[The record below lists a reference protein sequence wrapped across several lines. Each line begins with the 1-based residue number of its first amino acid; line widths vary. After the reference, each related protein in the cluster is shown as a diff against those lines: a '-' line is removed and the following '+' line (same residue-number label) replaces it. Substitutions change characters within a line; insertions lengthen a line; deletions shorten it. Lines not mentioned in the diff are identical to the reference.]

1 MDVSSWRF
9 TELSKSVNGRFG
21 RQQRSFRQSNL
32 LEFVDPSAPTQIQRY
47 GMPIFDYVDHSAVRR
62 LDRHQFQPFR
72 VSGFATKSEHSL
84 PPDPG
89 SFNQLPTDSEDTRV
103 RYVSHRSF

>member
-1 MDVSSWRF
+1 MLFAYERRLRAICGHSAHPALWNAIF
-9 TELSKSVNGRFG
+9 GSVDR
-21 RQQRSFRQSNL
+21 
-32 LEFVDPSAPTQIQRY
+32 
-47 GMPIFDYVDHSAVRR
+47 SAVRR

-72 VSGFATKSEHSL
+72 ISGFATKSERSL

-103 RYVSHRSF
+103 RYVSRRSF

>member
-1 MDVSSWRF
+1 MSSALPPTANVGFARAKALRGL
-9 TELSKSVNGRFG
+9 TEL
-21 RQQRSFRQSNL
+21 
-32 LEFVDPSAPTQIQRY
+32 EPSILFSPIQRY
-47 GMPIFDYVDHSAVRR
+47 GMPIFGYVDRSAVRR

-72 VSGFATKSEHSL
+72 INGFATKRERSL

>member
-1 MDVSSWRF
+1 
-9 TELSKSVNGRFG
+9 
-21 RQQRSFRQSNL
+21 
-32 LEFVDPSAPTQIQRY
+32 
-47 GMPIFDYVDHSAVRR
+47 MPIFGYVDRSAVRR

-72 VSGFATKSEHSL
+72 ISGFATKRERSL

>member
-1 MDVSSWRF
+1 M
-9 TELSKSVNGRFG
+9 NGGF
-21 RQQRSFRQSNL
+21 
-32 LEFVDPSAPTQIQRY
+32 APFAVIRHIQRY
-47 GMPIFDYVDHSAVRR
+47 GISGYVDRSAARR

-72 VSGFATKSEHSL
+72 ISGFATKSERSL